1 MGIISNVMMALIVN
15 SLYSGNINMGNI
27 LLNYRKIGTVQRI
40 SQVGVE
46 LRVLAQEFAGC
57 TDVSG
62 MHALSLGVHGNRR
75 THFIWDFC
83 VHIVEQ
89 Q

>member
-1 MGIISNVMMALIVN
+1 MYGYNQQCNDGLNN

-27 LLNYRKIGTVQRI
+27 LLNYRQIGTVQRI
-40 SQVGVE
+40 SQVGVAI
-46 LRVLAQEFAGC
+46 RVLAQELAGC

-62 MHALSLGVHGNRR
+62 MHAFSVGVHGNRR
-75 THFIWDFC
+75 THIVWDFC